1 MFEFSDRGRRGDVNV
16 GRREKRGINSLSFHD
31 QKNMILI
38 EYNRT
43 RKSLSEW
50 CKELKIGYSV
60 AYNRYKRGLPPEK
73 ILEVKENKETY
84 NWKEMIGKEV
94 AGFKILDYK
103 REGTSSFVFAKCPF
117 CGNEK
122 WIRTSNLIS
131 GKTNTCGCRSDRI
144 SNLSERKFGRLTA
157 KYATDERKGGR
168 VVWHCECEC
177 GGEKNVAAD
186 DLINGYTKSCGC
198 LEKENRIRSGE
209 KAAENTI
216 KEHCI
221 DGTNYKT
228 IISKKRS
235 TNKSGYTGICWHEQT
250 RKWRASIQFQGVKI
264 EKRFDEIVDAI
275 KWRKEKEQ
283 ELFEPFFEKHK
294 ELYGEWEK
302 YRKENNI
309 F

>member
-1 MFEFSDRGRRGDVNV
+1 MTG
-16 GRREKRGINSLSFHD
+16 K
-31 QKNMILI
+31 M
-38 EYNRT
+38 
-43 RKSLSEW
+43 
-50 CKELKIGYSV
+50 
-60 AYNRYKRGLPPEK
+60 
-73 ILEVKENKETY
+73 Y

-94 AGFKILDYK
+94 VGFKILDYK

-122 WIRTSNLIS
+122 WIRTNNLIS
-131 GKTNTCGCRSDRI
+131 EKTNTCGCKADRI
-144 SNLSERKFGRLTA
+144 LDLSERKFGRLTA
-157 KYATDERKGGR
+157 KYATDERRSGR
-168 VVWHCECEC
+168 VVWHCECKC

-198 LEKENRIRSGE
+198 LEKENRIRSGK
-209 KAAENTI
+209 KAAEKTI

-228 IISKKRS
+228 ITSKKRS
-235 TNKSGYTGICWHEQT
+235 TNKSGYTGICWHEPT

-264 EKRFDEIVDAI
+264 EKRFDEIKDAI

-283 ELFEPFFEKHK
+283 ELFEPFFENHK
-294 ELYGEWEK
+294 ELYDVWEK
-302 YRKENNI
+302 YRKDNNI